1 MREARRDAASPP
13 EEVPSSALRD
23 ARRAMLGVRSFSVL
37 AALTL
42 GLVTL
47 GALVRAHGA
56 GLACPDWPRCFGV
69 WLPEMDLR
77 VGFEWTHRLVAGS
90 ISLLFALAAALV
102 LRDAR
107 LRAAARRPIAL
118 AFALLA
124 LQIVL
129 GGLTVLLGLAPWTV
143 TAHLVTGTSFAATLC
158 WIALALRDAAA
169 PRPRPA
175 LPTGARRA
183 VWVAAALVLAQITLG
198 GLVSSNYAGLDCP
211 EWPTCRDGVWFPS
224 LEGGVGL
231 HLVHRT
237 NAYLMVLAIG
247 VALWLN
253 RRHPG
258 VARPLRLA
266 TALVLLQ
273 VLLGI
278 ANVRLGLRIEVTGLH
293 TLFAALLALCF
304 AAALREVRLRPV
316 GGDGTRQRVVIVGAG
331 FGGLGVARALA
342 DTPVDVLVVDRENY
356 HAFLPLLYQVATS
369 GLSAQDVTH
378 PVRSILRRLPN
389 ARFRMAEVAHLDLGE
404 RTIET
409 AGGAR
414 IPYDVLV
421 IAAGSTT
428 EFFGNESVERFT
440 FALHHVDEAIA
451 LRNHV
456 LECLERASETEDA
469 NEREA
474 LLGFVLVGG
483 GPTGVE
489 LSGMLG
495 ELRKHVVPRDFPG
508 LAAAMRV
515 VLLEGRDR
523 LLAAFPESLCRRALE
538 QVRELGVEV
547 RFGAIVESVDPGGVQ
562 LASGDRIPARTVV
575 WAAGVR
581 GAKIGASLGVPL
593 GRAARVPVATTLQV
607 DGHPEV
613 YAIGD
618 LALVRGMESLPQ
630 VAQVAIQQ
638 GRRVAAN
645 VQRALCGAEPLP
657 FRYWDP
663 GMMAT
668 IGRDRAVAMLFGV
681 KLAGRIAWFFWLVAH
696 IVFLAGFRNR
706 ASVFVNWIYHY
717 LTYDLGL
724 RAIVGRTRK
733 PPQGDAQ
740 RGEAERSSSKPE
752 PDQRSSD
759 AA

>member
-13 EEVPSSALRD
+13 EVLPSSALRD
-23 ARRAMLGVRSFSVL
+23 ARRVMPGVRRFSVL

-90 ISLLFALAAALV
+90 IALLFALASALV

-107 LRAAARRPIAL
+107 LRAAAWRPIAL

-158 WIALALRDAAA
+158 WIALTLRDAAA

-183 VWVAAALVLAQITLG
+183 VWVAAAVVLVQIMLG

-237 NAYLMVLAIG
+237 GAYLVVVAIG

-278 ANVRLGLRIEVTGLH
+278 ANVMLGLRVEVTALH
-293 TLFAALLALCF
+293 TLLAALIALSF

-316 GGDGTRQRVVIVGAG
+316 GSDGTR
-331 FGGLGVARALA
+331 
-342 DTPVDVLVVDRENY
+342 E
-356 HAFLPLLYQVATS
+356 LPQ
-369 GLSAQDVTH
+369 G
-378 PVRSILRRLPN
+378 N
-389 ARFRMAEVAHLDLGE
+389 ARRD
-404 RTIET
+404 
-409 AGGAR
+409 
-414 IPYDVLV
+414 
-421 IAAGSTT
+421 
-428 EFFGNESVERFT
+428 ES
-440 FALHHVDEAIA
+440 
-451 LRNHV
+451 
-456 LECLERASETEDA
+456 
-469 NEREA
+469 
-474 LLGFVLVGG
+474 
-483 GPTGVE
+483 
-489 LSGMLG
+489 
-495 ELRKHVVPRDFPG
+495 
-508 LAAAMRV
+508 
-515 VLLEGRDR
+515 
-523 LLAAFPESLCRRALE
+523 
-538 QVRELGVEV
+538 
-547 RFGAIVESVDPGGVQ
+547 
-562 LASGDRIPARTVV
+562 
-575 WAAGVR
+575 
-581 GAKIGASLGVPL
+581 
-593 GRAARVPVATTLQV
+593 
-607 DGHPEV
+607 
-613 YAIGD
+613 
-618 LALVRGMESLPQ
+618 
-630 VAQVAIQQ
+630 
-638 GRRVAAN
+638 
-645 VQRALCGAEPLP
+645 
-657 FRYWDP
+657 
-663 GMMAT
+663 
-668 IGRDRAVAMLFGV
+668 
-681 KLAGRIAWFFWLVAH
+681 
-696 IVFLAGFRNR
+696 
-706 ASVFVNWIYHY
+706 
-717 LTYDLGL
+717 
-724 RAIVGRTRK
+724 
-733 PPQGDAQ
+733 
-740 RGEAERSSSKPE
+740 ERSSSRRRPS
-752 PDQRSSD
+752 QRSSG